1 MKFSIRKVYI
11 IGIILAIAWF
21 VLLGP
26 ESIFMT
32 CFGIISIVLSLFI
45 SVKMRY
51 IKQQD
56 EVNPKSILEIIKY
69 CLWIIR
75 EVYIA
80 GLDVTKRV
88 WSATGSSKS
97 GFCELSLLPTSDSG
111 LVIFANSITLTP
123 GTITVAIDQFN
134 AVIHTLDTSLRD
146 GLIENNNNIMK
157 KINTM
162 IKYD

>member
-1 MKFSIRKVYI
+1 MKFNIKKVHI
-11 IGIILAIAWF
+11 TGIILAIIWF
-21 VLLGP
+21 ILLGP
-26 ESIFMT
+26 SSIFMT
-32 CFGIISIVLSLFI
+32 CFGIISIMMSLFI
-45 SVKMRY
+45 SIKMKY
-51 IKQQD
+51 VSQKD
-56 EVNPKSILEIIKY
+56 EINAKSILGIAKY

-97 GFCELSLLPTSDSG
+97 GFCELDLLPTSDSG

-123 GTITVAIDQFN
+123 GTITVAINQFN
-134 AVIHTLDTSLRD
+134 AVVHTLDTSLRD
-146 GLIENNNNIMK
+146 GLVENNNSIMK